1 MVCGV
6 HGEGGGGWLLQWA
19 HLHALWHIGASMGT
33 YHFIEFNAA
42 RRGAALGMRVSA
54 GGGKNLMPLYVIHHA
69 PPSKT
74 K

>member
-1 MVCGV
+1 
-6 HGEGGGGWLLQWA
+6 
-19 HLHALWHIGASMGT
+19 MGT